1 MDYIFKMLLI
11 SVLSILCEAFL
22 SGMTEFVISIG
33 FIEFEFSVKITTF
46 AFSS

>member
-1 MDYIFKMLLI
+1 MDYIFNLLLF
-11 SVLSILCEAFL
+11 SVLCVLYEIFL
-22 SGMTEFVISIG
+22 SGMTEFLIFIG